1 MADRLPSLGALRAF
15 EAAARHLSLTRAAE
29 ELHVTPAAVS
39 HQIKVLEDDLG
50 LRLFDRENRRLSLT
64 AEARAGLDELRRG
77 FDLVTDGVRRIRE
90 SRASPLLRVTSET
103 TFAGSWLVP
112 RLADFRAQC
121 PDLDVLIDASDSLAD
136 FERGGVDVGI
146 RWGGGNYP
154 GLIADKLFGEE
165 PVFPVCHPNLLQ
177 GEHGLRDPADLAH
190 HTLLHLD
197 WPIEHSHWPNWPT
210 WLAAAGVD
218 DFDAARGVRFTA
230 HSHAIRATL
239 EGQGVVLATLSL
251 VGDDLRSG
259 ALVRPFELSLPADTQ
274 MYLVYRP
281 DRADEPAI
289 AAFRAW
295 ILEAAQ
301 ASLADWTS

>member
-1 MADRLPSLGALRAF
+1 MSERMPSLGALRAF

-50 LRLFDRENRRLSLT
+50 IRLFDRENRRLSLT
-64 AEARAGLDELRRG
+64 TEARAGLDELRRG

-112 RLADFRAQC
+112 RLADFRAEC
-121 PDLDVLIDASDSLAD
+121 PDLDVLIDASDRLAD
-136 FERGGVDVGI
+136 FERGGVDIGI

-154 GLIADKLFGEE
+154 GLVADKLFGEE
-165 PVFPVCHPNLLQ
+165 AVFPVCHPSLLE
-177 GEHGLRDPADLAH
+177 GKHGLREPGDLVH
-190 HTLLHLD
+190 HTLIHLD
-197 WPIEHSHWPNWPT
+197 WPAEQGAWPNWRM
-210 WLAAAGVD
+210 WLDAAGVD
-218 DFDAARGVRFTA
+218 NVDATRGLRFTA
-230 HSHAIRATL
+230 HSHAIRATMDC
-239 EGQGVVLATLSL
+239 QGVVMATLSL

-259 ALVRPFELSLPADTQ
+259 ALARPFDLSLAADTQ

-289 AAFRAW
+289 KAFRDWA
-295 ILEAAQ
+295 LKAAQ
-301 ASLADWTS
+301 EALADWT